1 MAAAVVSAA
10 LGAPYFG
17 GVALAEQAQRGLDP
31 PRLARDL
38 APADRVGAPGGGY
51 VSVRRAPVRPEPG
64 NGVRSRD
71 AEVDLQTFVE
81 AGLGVGGE
89 RADPTSRE
97 GENEPGEVEP
107 LAAGP
112 HPYRAH
118 GQSPSVW
125 EGGDQPGHIRGY
137 LGKHC
142 LDPGEARDV
151 GEKGGFAEGR
161 RSGPGTE

>member
-1 MAAAVVSAA
+1 MAAAVVGAT
-10 LGAPYFG
+10 LRAPYFS
-17 GVALAEQAQRGLDP
+17 GVALAEQPQRGLDP

-38 APADRVGAPGGGY
+38 ARADRVGAPGGGY
-51 VSVRRAPVRPEPG
+51 VSVRRAPVRPEPRS
-64 NGVRSRD
+64 GVRSRD
-71 AEVDLQTFVE
+71 AEVDLQAFAE

-89 RADPTSRE
+89 RADPTSGE

-118 GQSPSVW
+118 GQSPSVG
-125 EGGDQPGHIRGY
+125 EGGDQPGHIGGY

-142 LDPGEARDV
+142 PDPGEARDA
-151 GEKGGFAEGR
+151 GEKGGIAEGR
-161 RSGPGTE
+161 RSGPGAD